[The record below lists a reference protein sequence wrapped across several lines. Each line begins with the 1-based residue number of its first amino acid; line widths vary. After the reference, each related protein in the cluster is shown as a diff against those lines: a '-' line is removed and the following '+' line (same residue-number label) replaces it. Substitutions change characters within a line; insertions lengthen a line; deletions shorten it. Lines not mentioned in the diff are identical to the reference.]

1 MADRVIADMVH
12 ENMVNSCGSWEG
24 GAVFECI
31 AASLAIAVG
40 SLGAVGVLLTAL
52 SWSTAKTWPRVQAR
66 LKRSAI
72 EERRNVIGPTLILDQ
87 YRPAL
92 TYAYEI
98 KGRTYEGRR
107 ITFWDRR
114 LWDDDRRKAE
124 ERIARLG
131 EEFLVAVSP
140 RRPHKAVIEF
150 RLTSRELDFLGV
162 VGVTGLLVAGV
173 GGWVVWMMC
182 PWQF

>member
-1 MADRVIADMVH
+1 MTDCV
-12 ENMVNSCGSWEG
+12 
-24 GAVFECI
+24 
-31 AASLAIAVG
+31 
-40 SLGAVGVLLTAL
+40 LGAILVLSGLGVTFGALMTGL
-52 SWSTAKTWPRVQAR
+52 SWRSAKTWPRVQAR

-124 ERIARLG
+124 EKIARLG
-131 EEFLVAVSP
+131 EEFLIAVSP